1 MTTSAKTPSTT
12 VKPSLKSS
20 ISKKEVR
27 HQIAEKLETALAD
40 LKSGMGE
47 KKFKSRVKK
56 ASKLFS
62 DHYAPATPKKAAA
75 TSVKKAKSAKPAPK
89 KAAKKAVPAKKD

>member
-1 MTTSAKTPSTT
+1 MSTAT
-12 VKPSLKSS
+12 APVKST

-27 HQIAEKLETALAD
+27 HQIAVKLETALAD

-47 KKFKSRVKK
+47 KKFKSRIKK

-62 DHYAPATPKKAAA
+62 DHYTPAAPKKKTAAPKKKVATKKPSPAKKTAKKATKAAA
-75 TSVKKAKSAKPAPK
+75 PVS
-89 KAAKKAVPAKKD
+89 